1 MGYDSN
7 FNLSILRCR
16 NKKEGRNIIRDIEKK
31 SGEVFNDVSADS
43 ASIYDTHWYNAVD
56 DIAAVAKKYPSAII
70 ELDREGENRDD
81 NERTRFHGEKRET
94 VTLVQRWPPF
104 REIVLDTDRETS
116 EKLYVATVIE
126 VDESG
131 DVFTSIHTAKNP
143 QEVADEVVRHLETE
157 IGEREMELEF
167 SPGDILLAVIHGNE
181 TSGPECIEASDRDVT
196 FFIATAV
203 R

>member
-16 NKKEGRNIIRDIEKK
+16 NKTEGRNIIRDIEEQ
-31 SGEVFNDVSADS
+31 SGQVFDDVSADS
-43 ASIYDTHWYNAVD
+43 ASIYDTHWYDAVD

-70 ELDREGENRDD
+70 ELEREGENRDD

-104 REIVLDTDRETS
+104 KEIVPKKQTH
-116 EKLYVATVIE
+116 VATVIE
-126 VDESG
+126 VDGNG
-131 DVFTSIHTAKNP
+131 DVFTAVYIGDDPGK
-143 QEVADEVVRHLETE
+143 VAGDVYAHLDTERTERRLTFDYNRAEIYDAVRY
-157 IGEREMELEF
+157 GNDVSSPER
-167 SPGDILLAVIHGNE
+167 
-181 TSGPECIEASDRDVT
+181 IEASDRDVT
-196 FFIATAV
+196 FYIATAV